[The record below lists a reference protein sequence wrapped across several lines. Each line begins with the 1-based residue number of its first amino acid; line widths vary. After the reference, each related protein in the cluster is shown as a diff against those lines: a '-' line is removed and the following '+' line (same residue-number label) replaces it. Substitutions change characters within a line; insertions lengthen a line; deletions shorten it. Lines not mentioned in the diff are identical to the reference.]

1 MRRPSEWVRA
11 VVSLVGMAVVLVGTP
26 LALIAWVGNPIPP
39 EGLALNADLTDN
51 AIIGLLAVV
60 VWVIW
65 AQLLIGTVGAIIE
78 EVRGVDLGSLPGVLG
93 SERDLARRA
102 VAALAVVIVSSTAAA
117 TTASAAVGPQP
128 AATSARVGGA
138 HANRQPE
145 AEVPPERRDDLRM
158 VTVTHQ
164 QSDLWTI
171 AERHLGDGLRWTE
184 IRELNQG
191 RIMDDGRTFRSANLL
206 QPGWKLLM
214 PPDAKDLP
222 LASDPEP
229 TSTQAPATRLY
240 TVKPGD
246 SLSAIAERLLG
257 DAGRYGEIFELNAG
271 RSQPDGGRLT
281 DPDQIWPG
289 WSLEIPVD
297 GRSNGQ
303 APPPDVRPDERP
315 SRHGEEEPRTQL
327 EPQGTDAEPPQTGT
341 GGPQTQAGQPQTDQP
356 QSQAGQPQ
364 TQADGGASSQPAE
377 SSPGQSEAK
386 PPVAAPAAPPPQQ
399 HTESRPEAE
408 HTAQPPDPESAPPEH
423 TAPAPTGEAESVAPS
438 DEAKPPPAESSAPVA
453 SAGGNP
459 TASASSASEST
470 EDEAGVPVLAVA
482 GIGAI
487 LAAGLVG
494 LLRTRRTWQRARRK
508 PGQRVPE
515 ADDAAVALE
524 ESMTSGSDLAGV
536 DLVDSA
542 LRGLLAWCGSGGND
556 GVLPVIQFARLTEVG
571 IELYLAD
578 SAQLPEPWVA
588 LHGTTAWSLAR
599 DAEGFAGFNDGGM
612 APYPALVYLGDDD
625 EGGEVLVDL
634 EYLGTLD
641 LQGPSEQTER
651 MLAALTAGLA
661 TSQWA
666 DHVDVTIVGT
676 HPGLERELRTGRVRY
691 LPEVG
696 DLLSDL
702 AIRARED
709 AAAWSEL
716 EVGDVTEARVQKQTE
731 ASGMV
736 VPEIVLLAIEVTP
749 EQREQL
755 ASLLEDLPRVA
766 VAAVTTESGVGQWR
780 LRPDAEDEEGRIWVL
795 EPVGVRLNPARL
807 DDETY
812 ARILELLHVADREP
826 EGRPIPLAE
835 PVATL
840 DAKPTRPASPV
851 GAPVP
856 TAGEV
861 DSESWS
867 DETEPKAPEPIGSG
881 ETFGLNCPPVIDNL
895 GPPRIIYPAVE
906 IPDNRLPRVLAFLSY
921 IAENRG
927 CSHEQLDE
935 AMFPGARVNPDT
947 RTRYINY
954 ARTLLGKG
962 ENGMDYLPRRNYTD
976 LSSEVVTTWDL
987 FHNLVGDDPFKTSTD
1002 NLERALSL
1010 VRGRPYEGGK
1020 AAWYGWSEHS
1030 ARRMYDLI
1038 ADTACALADRR
1049 YAAGQWRAA
1058 VDAAV
1063 VGWSIEPVQ
1072 QWLWRVHIQGLRAL
1086 GDIDEARRV
1095 AVERNTFSEELE
1107 FELEPETS
1115 RIFDELGIFDSYS
1128 YAR

>member
-39 EGLALNADLTDN
+39 EGLAWTADLTDS

-65 AQLLIGTVGAIIE
+65 AQLLIGTIAAIVE
-78 EVRGVDLGSLPGVLG
+78 EIRGVDLGSLPGVLG
-93 SERDLARRA
+93 SQRDLARRA
-102 VAALAVVIVSSTAAA
+102 VAALAVVVVSSTAAA

-128 AATSARVGGA
+128 AASARVGGA

-145 AEVPPERRDDLRM
+145 AEVPPERLDDLRI

-214 PPDAKDLP
+214 PPDAKNLP

-229 TSTQAPATRLY
+229 PSTQSPPTPPMPY
-240 TVKPGD
+240 IVKPGD

-257 DAGRYGEIFELNAG
+257 DANRYGEIFELNAG
-271 RSQPDGGRLT
+271 KPQPDGGRLT
-281 DPDQIWPG
+281 DPDKIWPG
-289 WSLEIPVD
+289 WSLEIPVA

-303 APPPDVRPDERP
+303 APPPEVRP
-315 SRHGEEEPRTQL
+315 EEPRPTRNGEEQPRTQ
-327 EPQGTDAEPPQTGT
+327 PEPPGSDAQPPQPQEERPQAQGDA
-341 GGPQTQAGQPQTDQP
+341 PQTQGEA
-356 QSQAGQPQ
+356 PQ
-364 TQADGGASSQPAE
+364 TQGTEP
-377 SSPGQSEAK
+377 SPSQSEAK
-386 PPVAAPAAPPPQQ
+386 PPVQAPAAQPPQ
-399 HTESRPEAE
+399 HTEPAPQAE
-408 HTAQPPDPESAPPEH
+408 HSTSPQEPESAPPPEH
-423 TAPAPTGEAESVAPS
+423 TAPAPSGADESAAPRDQAS
-438 DEAKPPPAESSAPVA
+438 AASSSPDEAS
-453 SAGGNP
+453 
-459 TASASSASEST
+459 

-482 GIGAI
+482 GVGAI
-487 LAAGLVG
+487 VAAGLVG

-515 ADDAAVALE
+515 ADDASVALE
-524 ESMTSGSDLAGV
+524 ESMTTGADLAGV

-542 LRGLLAWCGSGGND
+542 LRGLLTWCGSGGND

-571 IELYLAD
+571 VELYLAD
-578 SAQLPEPWVA
+578 PAQLPEPWVA

-625 EGGEVLVDL
+625 EGGEILVDL

-716 EVGDVTEARVQKQTE
+716 EVGDVTEARVQKQDE
-731 ASGMV
+731 ASGLV
-736 VPEIVLLAIEVTP
+736 VPEIVLLAVEVTP

-780 LRPDAEDEEGRIWVL
+780 LRPDSEDEEGRIWVL

-812 ARILELLHVADREP
+812 ARILELLHAADREP
-826 EGRPIPLAE
+826 EGKPIPLAE

-861 DSESWS
+861 DDESWS
-867 DETEPKAPEPIGSG
+867 DGAEPKAKEPLGAG

-962 ENGMDYLPRRNYTD
+962 DNGMDYLPRRNYTD

-987 FHNLVGDDPFKTSTD
+987 FHNLVGEDPFKAQTD

-1049 YAAGQWRAA
+1049 YSAGQWRAA

-1095 AVERNTFSEELE
+1095 AAERNAFSEELE
-1107 FELEPETS
+1107 FELEAETS
-1115 RIFDELGIFDSYS
+1115 RIFDELGIFDTYS